1 MPCLHYLHGFKRSPL
16 ARRELENRGE
26 VTNQLVIVKVLWRCD
41 VGFFLL
47 VPFFSFPLS
56 TLSLAGGVGGT
67 LRLPARDSPF
77 FFLPSLSFHLSS
89 SLAGGVGGKI
99 APPGSGFLLFLS
111 SFSFLLS
118 LFFLGRR
125 RRGYIAPPGSGFP
138 LVLSAFSFRSW
149 TPQ

>member
-47 VPFFSFPLS
+47 VPFFLFSQS
-56 TLSLAGGVGGT
+56 TLSQAGGVGGT

-77 FFLPSLSFHLSS
+77 FFLPSLFFHLSS
-89 SLAGGVGGKI
+89 SLAGGVGGTLRLP
-99 APPGSGFLLFLS
+99 ARDSPLFSLPS
-111 SFSFLLS
+111 LFFYLCSSLAGGVGASFSFLQMQIKRNTQDTNS
-118 LFFLGRR
+118 H
-125 RRGYIAPPGSGFP
+125 
-138 LVLSAFSFRSW
+138 
-149 TPQ
+149 TK